1 MNSTKRRKLASFFM
15 ACCMMLTFAFSSV
28 PVKAAVT
35 SDGFLYEYYQDAYT
49 NQAGI
54 IITGYQGGQASVVVP
69 ERIDGYPVL
78 KLGAAFYQNTTV
90 KSIILPE
97 SLLEIGEN
105 AFSGCTSLN
114 YIDVA
119 TTEAA
124 ATTQQ
129 ETQATTEYNNNQG
142 TQDASTASQ
151 DSYVTTQE
159 ATTQE
164 VTTQAATTQQ
174 NVNSN
179 KTDKKGMVILPAS
192 VRSLGNG
199 AFDNCTSIE
208 EVYINKDLSTVGTR
222 SFYMCTSLRKFV
234 VEADNNCFV
243 ADAYGVLYQKYVG
256 EDVSSYTGVASDP
269 NAVSYHL
276 VRWPHNAPMNTYDFS
291 ANGGYYPMHENMTK
305 IEPYAFENTNFSG
318 IGLKIGAPCYVIGD
332 YAFNQCKNL
341 SGGVVFDP
349 ACATVLLCNYA
360 FSGNETIHELTLPA
374 TVKTVGAYCFA
385 YCTNLDTVYF
395 NQGIESIM
403 EGAFLGCRTLHT
415 INVPEGITTIENAT
429 FSECTNLGIVVLPDS
444 LTTIGAEAFKNC
456 VTIHEMVIP
465 ENVAYVDNTSF
476 TGANLEK
483 VDFSKNILIAK
494 QFGIEGLEAKVKTPS
509 FVLAKGNKAQI
520 SIQLNGDQVKKY
532 TLNKAAK
539 KKIKI
544 NQKGVIKKKAKKGI
558 AKVTVKMKSGLKYV
572 VKVYVTDAKIVNVN
586 KKKAIKL
593 KTNKKLQLKYTKN
606 PLAVK
611 YSVPKAYKKYLKVNA
626 YGTLTVKKYTSK
638 TLYVKVSNSG
648 KVIKQKVKIVK

>member
-1 MNSTKRRKLASFFM
+1 MNSTKRRKLMSFFM
-15 ACCMMLTFAFSSV
+15 ACCMMMTLAFSCV

-35 SDGFLYEYYQDAYT
+35 SDGFSYEYYQDTYT

-54 IITGYQGGQASVVVP
+54 IITGYQGNQESIVVP
-69 ERIDGYPVL
+69 EQIEGYPVL

-105 AFSGCTSLN
+105 AFSGCSSLN
-114 YIDVA
+114 CIDVA
-119 TTEAA
+119 TTEASA
-124 ATTQQ
+124 VTTQTEMQNTTQDYNGNTTQDANLQDGNTTVQSTNTTEAVTTQQ
-129 ETQATTEYNNNQG
+129 PA
-142 TQDASTASQ
+142 
-151 DSYVTTQE
+151 
-159 ATTQE
+159 
-164 VTTQAATTQQ
+164 
-174 NVNSN
+174 NSN
-179 KTDKKGMVILPAS
+179 SQADKKGKVILPAT

-208 EVYINKDLSTVGTR
+208 EVHINRDLTSVGVR
-222 SFYMCTSLRKFV
+222 CFYMCTSLRKFV
-234 VEADNNCFV
+234 VEENNNCFV

-256 EDVSSYTGVASDP
+256 EDLSAYTGVASDP
-269 NAVSYHL
+269 FAVTYHL

-305 IEPYAFENTNFSG
+305 IEPYAFENANFSG

-341 SGGVVFDP
+341 SGGVIFDP
-349 ACATVLLCNYA
+349 ACATVMLCNYA

-415 INVPEGITTIENAT
+415 INIPEGITTIENAT

-444 LTTIGAEAFKNC
+444 LTTIGSEAFKNC

-465 ENVAYVDNTSF
+465 PNVTYVDNTSF

-483 VDFSKNILIAK
+483 IDFSQNIIVAK
-494 QFGIEGLEAKVKTPS
+494 KLGIEGVEAEIKTPS
-509 FVLAKGNKAQI
+509 FVLGKGDTAKI
-520 SIQLNGDQVKKY
+520 SIKLNGDQLKKY

-544 NQKGVIKKKAKKGI
+544 NQKGKITVKKNAKKGI

-572 VKVYVTDAKIVNVN
+572 VKVYVTDAKIVKVN
-586 KKKAIKL
+586 KKKAITVKL
-593 KTNKKLQLKYTKN
+593 KKKAQLTYTKN
-606 PLAVK
+606 PLAVQYK
-611 YSVPKAYKKYLKVNA
+611 VPKAYKKYIQVTK
-626 YGTLTVKKYTSK
+626 YGTITAKKYTSK
-638 TLYVKVSNSG
+638 TLYIKVNNSG
-648 KVIKQKVKIVK
+648 KTIKQKIKITK